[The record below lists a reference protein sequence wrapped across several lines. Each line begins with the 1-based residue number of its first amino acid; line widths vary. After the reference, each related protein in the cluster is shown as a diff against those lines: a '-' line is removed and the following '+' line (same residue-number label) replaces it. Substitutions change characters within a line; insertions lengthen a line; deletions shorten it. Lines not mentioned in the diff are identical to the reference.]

1 MLEFSYNLF
10 NNKSVRNI
18 SGLCFIDKKKIT
30 FINNGSSK
38 RIEHIDKLPRP
49 AWHLLNPKNYFNS
62 NVNGTLNVLQ
72 ACRKNNQKNLFM
84 RPHLLVMEFLKNIRH
99 RRQQK

>member
-10 NNKSVRNI
+10 NNKSVKNI
-18 SGLCFIDKKKIT
+18 PGVCFIDKEKNS

-49 AWHLLNPKNYFNS
+49 AWHLLNPENYFNS
-62 NVNGTLNVLQ
+62 NVTEVMTLVS
-72 ACRKNNQKNLFM
+72 QK
-84 RPHLLVMEFLKNIRH
+84 
-99 RRQQK
+99 